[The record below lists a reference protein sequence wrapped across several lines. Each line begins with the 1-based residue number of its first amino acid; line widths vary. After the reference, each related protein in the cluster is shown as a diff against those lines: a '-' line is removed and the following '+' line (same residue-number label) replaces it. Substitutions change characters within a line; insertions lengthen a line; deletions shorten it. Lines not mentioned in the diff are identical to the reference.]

1 MGIRAIL
8 LRARTRACAWAAVW
22 AVLLSMVQTAPANV
36 RLDLAD
42 LPPENRVGGFS
53 ETFENR
59 AGQNVAFVQYP
70 RLENEPILAM
80 TASGRLFWL
89 SRDPLGERA
98 DSLHNLYRFCNNNP
112 LNVFDP
118 VGLEDLTWDE
128 AMGWGEVGAM
138 AASQENTKRERGK
151 RMMDG
156 LSDIGVA
163 AAESVLVGTMVLDGA
178 GALGGLGR
186 SAEVREIG
194 YSAE

>member
-80 TASGRLFWL
+80 TASGRLF
-89 SRDPLGERA
+89 
-98 DSLHNLYRFCNNNP
+98 
-112 LNVFDP
+112 
-118 VGLEDLTWDE
+118 
-128 AMGWGEVGAM
+128 
-138 AASQENTKRERGK
+138 
-151 RMMDG
+151 
-156 LSDIGVA
+156 
-163 AAESVLVGTMVLDGA
+163 
-178 GALGGLGR
+178 
-186 SAEVREIG
+186 
-194 YSAE
+194 